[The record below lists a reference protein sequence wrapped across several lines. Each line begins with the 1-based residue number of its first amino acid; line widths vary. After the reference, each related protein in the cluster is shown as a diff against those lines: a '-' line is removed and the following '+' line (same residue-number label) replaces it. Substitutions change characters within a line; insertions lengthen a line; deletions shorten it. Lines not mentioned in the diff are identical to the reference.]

1 MTTSGRRAI
10 GEQTME
16 AARGGV
22 TTEAPREQAAE
33 RTLGESLGRMIDSV
47 GAGAIFGAPIERE
60 GVTVIPCS
68 EVMLGFGMG
77 GGSGFGPENN
87 GRGERA
93 TAPAEGA
100 SVATGG
106 GGIGGGGGAQGRP
119 VAVVAISE
127 GRARVLPVVDVTKF
141 MLAALTSAGFM
152 AFWLA
157 QALTRSRAPREQAL
171 SANSFTRAMRR
182 ARRAAI

>member
-1 MTTSGRRAI
+1 MTTSGRRVI
-10 GEQTME
+10 GEQAME
-16 AARGGV
+16 ATRGEV
-22 TTEAPREQAAE
+22 TTEAPREQTAE
-33 RTLGESLGRMIDSV
+33 RTLGDALGRMIESV

-60 GVTVIPCS
+60 GVTIIPCS
-68 EVMLGFGMG
+68 EVMIGFGMG
-77 GGSGFGPENN
+77 GGSGFGPADT

-119 VAVVAISE
+119 VAVVTISE

-141 MLAALTSAGFM
+141 MLAALTSAGFV
-152 AFWLA
+152 AFWVT
-157 QALTRSRAPREQAL
+157 QALARSRAPREQAF
-171 SANSFTRAMRR
+171 SANSFARAMRR
-182 ARRAAI
+182 ARRAAY